1 MTGIGIIGGGK
12 GGTSVLK
19 AFLGIEAFRVIG
31 VCDVNPYAPALQL
44 AREEGIPVYTDMET
58 LLKQPGLDVV
68 IEATGSEKVRQMI
81 YEKKSPACEVIDSN
95 IANLLMT
102 LTEAHEEIVRKAN
115 SKKEAFKTSAPFLT
129 QTYEGG
135 VVYFTTDLDKYD
147 FVMAKDLDIPG
158 VKEGERILKGGYVEQ
173 CITTARQV
181 KGVVDAKVYGIP
193 LKIWVNPLFADDGSD
208 RVVGTYGVMIP
219 KIHPVA
225 QAFDILAPIVIQSNV
240 EGAQVMMT
248 DLEKITHSMSS
259 DKFSIKEM
267 TVGTPIREGDAGW
280 RVIKARST
288 IVHEVSTKKYGNFRI
303 IGIPLFD
310 EETGELVGTFGIAT
324 PRMLAHNLR
333 EMAASLK
340 NSVQEIASVMEE
352 IAASASEINVNESNL
367 AETIREVQGISGQ
380 INEILNFIR
389 SVADQTKMLGLNA
402 AIEAA
407 RAGEHG
413 RGFGVVAEEIR
424 KLSDQSK
431 ETAEQIRKLTREI
444 EEKVAKAGE
453 ASINSVKQSQE
464 QAAATEEVTAS
475 VMEMANMAEKL
486 TELAKS
492 L

>member
-1 MTGIGIIGGGK
+1 MTGVGIVGGGK
-12 GGTSVLK
+12 GGTSILR
-19 AFLGIEAFRVIG
+19 AFLGIEAFKVVG
-31 VCDVNPYAPALQL
+31 VCDVNPNAPALQL
-44 AREEGIPVYTDMET
+44 AREQGVPVYTDMEA

-81 YEKKSPACEVIDSN
+81 YEKKSDACAVIDSN

-135 VVYFTTDLDKYD
+135 VVYFTTDLERYD

-158 VKEGERILKGGYVEQ
+158 VKVGERLLQGGYVQQ
-173 CITTARQV
+173 CINTGRQA
-181 KGVVDAKVYGIP
+181 KGVVDPKVYGIA

-219 KIHPVA
+219 KVHPVA
-225 QAFDILAPIVIQSNV
+225 KAFDIFAPIVIQSNV

-248 DLEKITHSMSS
+248 DLEKITHSMAS

-280 RVIKARST
+280 KVIKARST
-288 IVHEVSTKKYGNFRI
+288 VVDEIATKRYGNFRI

-310 EETGELVGTFGIAT
+310 EETDELIGTFGIAT

-333 EMAASLK
+333 EMAANLK
-340 NSVQEIASVMEE
+340 TNVQEIASVMEE

-367 AETIREVQGISGQ
+367 AETIKDVQGISGQ

-444 EEKVAKAGE
+444 EDKVAKAGE
-453 ASINSVKQSQE
+453 ASVNSVRQSQE

-475 VMEMANMAEKL
+475 VMEMASMAEKL
-486 TELAKS
+486 TEMAKS